1 MAPTGP
7 NIGTDTE
14 NRLKLLTE
22 MSLDSDGAMDRALAL
37 AVASEIELES
47 HQRVNEST
55 GRQIA
60 QSKLQTLS
68 SDFWH
73 VFTSHVFTCFFYLF
87 LDISHFLNLQ
97 NLFSELRGSSL
108 WSCVGLGPA
117 DSGPH
122 PPRECVAESGG
133 DNSYVCDITA
143 ICFMKFLL

>member
-1 MAPTGP
+1 MKRSSKKFHGCHSGHGPTGP

-14 NRLKLLTE
+14 SRLKLLTE

-37 AVASEIELES
+37 AAASEIELES

-87 LDISHFLNLQ
+87 LDISHFFNL
-97 NLFSELRGSSL
+97 
-108 WSCVGLGPA
+108 
-117 DSGPH
+117 
-122 PPRECVAESGG
+122 
-133 DNSYVCDITA
+133 
-143 ICFMKFLL
+143 

>member
-1 MAPTGP
+1 MKRSSKKFHGCHSGHGPTGP

-14 NRLKLLTE
+14 SRLKLLTE

-37 AVASEIELES
+37 AAASEIELES

-73 VFTSHVFTCFFYLF
+73 VFTCFFYLF
-87 LDISHFLNLQ
+87 LDISNFFNL
-97 NLFSELRGSSL
+97 
-108 WSCVGLGPA
+108 
-117 DSGPH
+117 
-122 PPRECVAESGG
+122 
-133 DNSYVCDITA
+133 
-143 ICFMKFLL
+143 